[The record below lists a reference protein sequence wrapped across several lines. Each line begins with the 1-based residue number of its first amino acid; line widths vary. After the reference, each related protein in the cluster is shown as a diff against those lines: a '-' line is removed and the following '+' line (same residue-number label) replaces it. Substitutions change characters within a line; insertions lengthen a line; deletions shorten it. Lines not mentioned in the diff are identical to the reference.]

1 MKLIYRFIAHSY
13 NKVVLRGQRSR
24 SKGQGQKV
32 KVVQDYSVGVV
43 LDFLAVN
50 SHFRPFKPLLGVK
63 KWPLG
68 PQFLNWTFCSQ
79 LKFQKIFKIGWI
91 IEKLQLKSCFYCWP
105 LQNPYF
111 FKLYTQKLFRSAD
124 CVCHYLYKIL

>member
-13 NKVVLRGQRSR
+13 NKVVLRGQRS
-24 SKGQGQKV
+24 KGQGQKV
-32 KVVQDYSVGVV
+32 KVVQDNSVRVV

-68 PQFLNWTFCSQ
+68 PQFL
-79 LKFQKIFKIGWI
+79 K
-91 IEKLQLKSCFYCWP
+91 
-105 LQNPYF
+105 
-111 FKLYTQKLFRSAD
+111 
-124 CVCHYLYKIL
+124 